1 MLNLNQWRLRSRVLA
16 GFALVIVLMA
26 VASAVGVIRVS
37 MLHQRIERL
46 VAVDMRTLE
55 LSRQWAGL
63 TEGNIQR
70 RIVQLVVEDESFVK
84 AFTSRSKELSAR
96 IDAIQKELED
106 NIKEGDGKRLIGEIG
121 TARKKY
127 QDARDAVTKAKAA
140 GEDVKPLAASQLIPA
155 MNEYLAAI
163 DRFADYTRELL
174 ETARDEAQAEAAST
188 RTLVIALMVA
198 AIALGV
204 GIALVITRSVTEP
217 LSQAQ
222 ALSQAIA
229 DGDLSRRD
237 SGEDADTGG
246 DEVAALR
253 RSLRE
258 MQAKLATTIAG
269 VRTAADQVRHASSEI
284 ATGNADL
291 SNRTEQAASSL
302 EETGAAMA
310 TLAEGVKLNADSARE
325 ADSLAQTASQVAGR
339 GGEMV
344 GQVVSTMNE
353 IQQSSN
359 KIVDIIG
366 VIDGIAFQTNILA
379 LNAAVEAARAGEQG
393 RGFAV
398 VASEVRSL
406 AQRSA
411 EAAKEIKT
419 LISASVER
427 VDGGTRLVGETGETM
442 REIVTSVERVT
453 RIIGEIS
460 SSSAAQSLTLGE
472 IGQAVRQ
479 LDQMTQQNAAL
490 VEESAAAAE
499 SLRDQSAQL
508 VDAVA
513 SFRL

>member
-1 MLNLNQWRLRSRVLA
+1 MLNLNRWRLRSRVLA

-46 VAVDMRTLE
+46 VEVDMHTLE
-55 LSRQWAGL
+55 ISRQWSGL

-70 RIVQLVVEDESFVK
+70 RIVQLVVEDENFVK

-96 IDAIQKELED
+96 IDKIQKELDE
-106 NIKEGDGKRLIGEIG
+106 NITEKEGARLIDEIG
-121 TARKKY
+121 AARKRY
-127 QDARDAVTKAKAA
+127 QDAREAAIKVKEAGGDVKAA
-140 GEDVKPLAASQLIPA
+140 AASQLIPS
-155 MNEYLAAI
+155 MNDYLAAI
-163 DRFADYTRELL
+163 DKFAEHNRDLL
-174 ETARDEAQAEAAST
+174 QAARKEAQAEAEST
-188 RTLVIALMVA
+188 RNLVIALMTVA
-198 AIALGV
+198 IVLGV

-217 LSQAQ
+217 LAEAQ
-222 ALSQAIA
+222 SLSQAIA
-229 DGDLSRRD
+229 DGDLSRRGKD
-237 SGEDADTGG
+237 VDGT

-253 RSLRE
+253 RSLQE
-258 MQAKLATTIAG
+258 MQQRLASTIAS
-269 VRTAADQVRHASSEI
+269 VRSSADQVRHASSEI

-310 TLAEGVKLNADSARE
+310 QLGEGVKLNAESARE
-325 ADSLAQTASQVAGR
+325 ADALAQTASQVAGR
-339 GGEMV
+339 GGAMV
-344 GQVVSTMNE
+344 EQVVATMNE

-359 KIVDIIG
+359 KIADIIG

-411 EAAKEIKT
+411 EAAKEIKS

-427 VDGGTRLVGETGETM
+427 VDGGSRLVGDTGATM

-453 RIIGEIS
+453 RVIGEIS
-460 SSSAAQSLTLGE
+460 ASSAAQSLTLGE
-472 IGQAVRQ
+472 IGQAVHQ

-490 VEESAAAAE
+490 VEQSAAAAE
-499 SLRDQSAQL
+499 SLKDQSAQL
-508 VDAVA
+508 VETVA
-513 SFRL
+513 SFKLG

>member
-1 MLNLNQWRLRSRVLA
+1 MLNLNRWRLRSRVLA

-26 VASAVGVIRVS
+26 VASTVGVVRVS

-46 VAVDMRTLE
+46 VEVDMHTLE
-55 LSRQWAGL
+55 LSRQWSGL

-70 RIVQLVVEDESFVK
+70 RIVALVVEDEAFVK
-84 AFTSRSKELSAR
+84 TFTARSKELSAR
-96 IDAIQKELED
+96 IDKIQEELDKSITEPVG
-106 NIKEGDGKRLIGEIG
+106 NKLIDEIG
-121 TARKKY
+121 AARKKY
-127 QDARDAVTKAKAA
+127 QDARDATVKAKE
-140 GEDVKPLAASQLIPA
+140 GGQDVKQVAASQLIPA
-155 MNEYLAAI
+155 MNDYLAAI
-163 DRFADYTRELL
+163 DRFAEHTRDLL
-174 ETARDEAQAEAAST
+174 QDARKEAQAEAEST
-188 RTLVIALMVA
+188 RNLVISLMVV

-217 LSQAQ
+217 LAEAQ
-222 ALSQAIA
+222 SLSQAIA
-229 DGDLSRRD
+229 DGDLSRRVAALD
-237 SGEDADTGG
+237 GT
-246 DEVAALR
+246 DEVATLR
-253 RSLRE
+253 RSLQE
-258 MQAKLATTIAG
+258 MQQRLAATIAG
-269 VRTAADQVRHASSEI
+269 VRSAADQVRHASSEI

-310 TLAEGVKLNADSARE
+310 QLSEGVKLNADSARE
-325 ADSLAQTASQVAGR
+325 ADGLAQTASQVAGR
-339 GGEMV
+339 GGAMV
-344 GQVVSTMNE
+344 EQVVATMNE

-359 KIVDIIG
+359 KIADIIG

-398 VASEVRSL
+398 VAGEVRSL

-411 EAAKEIKT
+411 EAAKEIKS

-427 VDGGTRLVGETGETM
+427 VDGGSRLVGETGATM

-499 SLRDQSAQL
+499 SLKDQSAQL

-513 SFRL
+513 SFKLG

>member
-1 MLNLNQWRLRSRVLA
+1 MLNLNRWRLRSRVLA

-46 VAVDMRTLE
+46 VEVDMHTLE

-70 RIVQLVVEDESFVK
+70 RIVQLVVDDENFVK
-84 AFTSRSKELSAR
+84 AFTARSKELSAR
-96 IDAIQKELED
+96 IDTIQKELNESVTER
-106 NIKEGDGKRLIGEIG
+106 EGARLIDEIG
-121 TARKKY
+121 VARKKY
-127 QDARDAVTKAKAA
+127 QDAREAVIKEKEAGNDA
-140 GEDVKPLAASQLIPA
+140 KPLAASQLIPA
-155 MNEYLAAI
+155 MNEYLASI
-163 DRFADYTRELL
+163 DRFAEHNRNLL
-174 ETARDEAQAEAAST
+174 QAARQEAQAEAAST
-188 RTLVIALMVA
+188 RNLVISLMAVA
-198 AIALGV
+198 IVLGV

-217 LSQAQ
+217 LAQAQ
-222 ALSQAIA
+222 LLSQAIA
-229 DGDLSRRD
+229 AGDLSHR
-237 SGEDADTGG
+237 STEVAGT
-246 DEVAALR
+246 DEVAMLR
-253 RSLRE
+253 RSLQE
-258 MQAKLATTIAG
+258 MQRRLAETIAG
-269 VRTAADQVRHASSEI
+269 VRAAADEVRHASTEI

-310 TLAEGVKLNADSARE
+310 QLGEGVKLNAEAARE
-325 ADSLAQTASQVAGR
+325 ADALAQTASQVAGR
-339 GGEMV
+339 GGQMV
-344 GQVVSTMNE
+344 EQVVATMNE

-359 KIVDIIG
+359 KIADIIG

-398 VASEVRSL
+398 VAGEVRSL

-411 EAAKEIKT
+411 EAAKEIKS

-427 VDGGTRLVGETGETM
+427 VDGGSRLVGDTGTTM
-442 REIVTSVERVT
+442 REIVDSVERVT

-460 SSSAAQSLTLGE
+460 ASSAAQSLTLGE

-499 SLRDQSAQL
+499 SLKDQSAQL
-508 VDAVA
+508 VDAVS
-513 SFRL
+513 SFKLG

>member
-1 MLNLNQWRLRSRVLA
+1 MKLNQWRLRSRVLA

-46 VAVDMRTLE
+46 VEVDMHVLE
-55 LSRQWAGL
+55 IARQWSGL

-70 RIVQLVVEDESFVK
+70 RIVQLVVDDENFVK

-96 IDAIQKELED
+96 IDAIQKEL
-106 NIKEGDGKRLIGEIG
+106 DGSVTEPVGAKLIDEIG
-121 TARKKY
+121 AARKKY
-127 QDARDAVTKAKAA
+127 QDARDLVIKEKAA
-140 GEDVKPLAASQLIPA
+140 GNDIKARAASDLIPA
-155 MNEYLAAI
+155 MNEYLVAI
-163 DRFADYTRELL
+163 DRFAEHTRDLL
-174 ETARDEAQAEAAST
+174 QAARAEAQAEAEST
-188 RTLVIALMVA
+188 RTLVIALMVV
-198 AIALGV
+198 AIVLGV

-217 LSQAQ
+217 LAQAQ
-222 ALSQAIA
+222 SLSRAIA
-229 DGDLSRRD
+229 DGDLSRRA
-237 SGEDADTGG
+237 ERAAEGG

-253 RSLRE
+253 RSLQE
-258 MQAKLATTIAG
+258 MQARLAATIAG
-269 VRTAADQVRHASSEI
+269 VRASADQVRHASTEI

-310 TLAEGVKLNADSARE
+310 QLSEGVKLNAEAARE
-325 ADSLAQTASQVAGR
+325 ADGLAQTASRVAGL

-344 GQVVSTMNE
+344 AQVISTMND

-359 KIVDIIG
+359 KIADIIG

-411 EAAKEIKT
+411 EAAKQIKT

-427 VDGGTRLVGETGETM
+427 VDGGSRLVGETGSTM
-442 REIVTSVERVT
+442 REVVDSVERVT

-460 SSSAAQSLTLGE
+460 ASSASQSLTLGE

-499 SLRDQSAQL
+499 SLKDQSAQL
-508 VDAVA
+508 VETVA
-513 SFRL
+513 SFKLA